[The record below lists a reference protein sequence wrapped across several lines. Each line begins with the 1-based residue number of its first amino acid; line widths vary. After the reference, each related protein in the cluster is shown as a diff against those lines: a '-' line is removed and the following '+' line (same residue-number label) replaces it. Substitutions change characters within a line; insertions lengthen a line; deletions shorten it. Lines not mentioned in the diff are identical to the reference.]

1 MLNPSGKLS
10 NQDIIEQIR
19 DFVVFALFYLY
30 LWLGVDLRFI
40 YSGGGE
46 ISNFPVFYRGW
57 PFLEKFLS
65 QPGGPVEYAASFL
78 SQLFCIGWAGALVV
92 TVLAWLI
99 CVCTDSIIK
108 TIKAPRLRL
117 VRFIPTIIFLAL
129 YSSYIHHLVITSA
142 LLTAMLFVCLYLKTN
157 PKSVLHSLIYF
168 IVLSVILY
176 YIAGGAYLLFAALC
190 AIYELFFT
198 RRRQLG
204 LLYLLSAAAIP
215 YVEGVLVLGASVNDA
230 FGNLL
235 PFSWK
240 TLFFGF
246 PRKMLI
252 TLYIL
257 YLFLP
262 VTMLG
267 WGLWKIF
274 VRQSDQPGTSEANSG
289 EAKKTTEEE
298 SNKGILS
305 TIIESRVLFVVVLFA
320 ALFTYKNPLK
330 AVFAVDHYSYEG
342 NWPKVLSAA
351 LHHPGGNV
359 AAHAANRALYHTN
372 RLGDDMF
379 RYSHNPDVLF
389 MNTKRYNYAYW
400 LRFDTYIELG
410 FTGLAELDLI
420 EAMGTYGERPM
431 VLKRLALVNMIKN
444 STGAARTYLGALSK
458 TLFDSDWANDY
469 LARLES
475 DPNLSADKE
484 IQRLRS
490 EMAKDDHAFAVPI
503 SMLSTKVLVE
513 SLEKNKHNRMAFEY
527 LMAYYLL
534 TIQLDKFAE
543 NLGRLDDFDYDRI
556 PRLYEEAVLLYN
568 STGKKAELHGR
579 KISRESQ
586 ERFKNFSNTYL
597 GRYGK
602 NKEMAIGEL
611 TKNYGDSYFFYYVYG
626 PSGMDK

>member
-1 MLNPSGKLS
+1 MLNSSSKLS
-10 NQDIIEQIR
+10 NRDIIEHTR

-40 YSGGGE
+40 YHSGAE
-46 ISNFPVFYRGW
+46 IMNFPIFYRGW

-108 TIKAPRLRL
+108 TIKATRLRL
-117 VRFIPTIIFLAL
+117 VRFIPTILFLAL
-129 YSSYIHHLVITSA
+129 YSLYIHHLVITSA
-142 LLTAMLFVCLYLKTN
+142 LLTVLLFACLYLKTN
-157 PKSVLHSLIYF
+157 PKSVLYSLIYF

-176 YIAGGAYLLFAALC
+176 YIAGGAYLVFASFC
-190 AIYELFFT
+190 AIYELLFT

-215 YVEGVLVLGASVNDA
+215 FVEGILVLGASNNDA
-230 FGNLL
+230 FSNLM

-240 TLFFGF
+240 ILYFGF
-246 PRKMLI
+246 PSKSLI
-252 TLYIL
+252 IPYIL

-289 EAKKTTEEE
+289 EAKKTTEEK

-330 AVFAVDHYSYEG
+330 AVFAVDYYSYEG

-359 AAHAANRALYHTN
+359 AAYAANRALYHTG
-372 RLGDDMF
+372 RLGYDMF
-379 RYSHNPDVLF
+379 RYPQTPEALF
-389 MNTKRYNYAYW
+389 LTTERYLLAHW

-410 FTGLAELDLI
+410 FINLAEHELMKAL
-420 EAMGTYGERPM
+420 EANGERPAF
-431 VLKRLALVNMIKN
+431 LKRLALINMVKGEN
-444 STGAARTYLGALSK
+444 GMARVFLGALNR
-458 TLFDSDWANDY
+458 TLFDASWARNY
-469 LARLES
+469 LAKMES
-475 DPNLSADKE
+475 DPNLSTDTE
-484 IQRLRS
+484 IQYLRS
-490 EMAKDDHAFAVPI
+490 VTPKIDRCGNI
-503 SMLSTKVLVE
+503 SRTNVDMYLDLLDS
-513 SLEKNKHNRMAFEY
+513 NKHNRMAFEY